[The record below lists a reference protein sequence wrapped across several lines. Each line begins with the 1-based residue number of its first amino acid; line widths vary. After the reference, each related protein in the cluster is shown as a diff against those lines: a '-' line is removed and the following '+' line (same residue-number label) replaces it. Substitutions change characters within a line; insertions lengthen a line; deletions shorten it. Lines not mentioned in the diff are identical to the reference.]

1 MRYDSPGAGGGERRV
16 GSVATPAARA
26 AMGGMTESP
35 PAAGLIA
42 ASDQTAGVAPGVTVA
57 PVRFGDLRG
66 VARLQRRAFRP
77 RLAYTLTTLV
87 VLWLLPQVRFVV
99 AREAGRLVGC
109 AIGDRQDHH
118 SRVVNIA
125 VEPEA
130 RRRGV
135 ATTLLRAL
143 EAALPEGNVL
153 LMVEADNLAAR
164 ALYEREGYARVGDAR
179 DYYGRGRD
187 GVWMQKRRTTL
198 ATPKFWV

>member
-1 MRYDSPGAGGGERRV
+1 
-16 GSVATPAARA
+16 VATPAARA

-35 PAAGLIA
+35 PSAGSAA
-42 ASDQTAGVAPGVTVA
+42 ASDHAAGAAPGVMVA

-99 AREAGRLVGC
+99 ARDAGRLVGC
-109 AIGDRQDHH
+109 AIGDRQDNH
-118 SRVVNIA
+118 SRVVSIA
-125 VEPEA
+125 VEPDA

-135 ATTLLRAL
+135 ATALLRAL
-143 EAALPEGNVL
+143 EAALPDGNMI

-179 DYYGRGRD
+179 DYYGRGLD
-187 GVWMQKRRTTL
+187 GIWMQKRRTTL